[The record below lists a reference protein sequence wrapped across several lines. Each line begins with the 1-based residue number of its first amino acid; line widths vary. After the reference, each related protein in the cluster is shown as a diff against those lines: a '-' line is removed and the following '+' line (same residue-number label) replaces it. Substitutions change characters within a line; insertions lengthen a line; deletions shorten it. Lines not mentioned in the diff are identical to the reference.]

1 MNKQKE
7 LWRKDVA
14 GQLDAQANNIKE
26 FLRYKMNDY
35 ILDKTRDKNREKPP
49 NPYEDGLVRNQTI
62 Y

>member
-7 LWRKDVA
+7 LWKKDVA

-35 ILDKTRDKNREKPP
+35 ILDKTRAKNHEKPP
-49 NPYEDGLVRNQTI
+49 NPYENDLVRNQTI